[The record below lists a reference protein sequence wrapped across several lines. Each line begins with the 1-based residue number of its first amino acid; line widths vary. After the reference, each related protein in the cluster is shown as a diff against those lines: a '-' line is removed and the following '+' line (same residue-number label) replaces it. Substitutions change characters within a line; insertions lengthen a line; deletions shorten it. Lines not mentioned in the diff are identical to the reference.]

1 MAGVNSG
8 FPTTGPM
15 APPSPN
21 SFQGN
26 ATAGGSSAYGLSL
39 TLPPENAELVRR
51 LSLRWMRAAGPHN
64 IWAKRAKQCVDFL
77 EGRQW
82 TPEQL
87 AEMRKLKR
95 SALTLNMISPIWRLV
110 MGYQSANRMDVTYLP
125 TSDSQ
130 SSEDIADLLS
140 ALYKTEAGRMDL
152 KFLDSEVFGDGLTTG
167 RGWWDHRL
175 DFENNDFGEIKAQA
189 SDPFSVYVDPDAN
202 TYDIEDSAAYIQ
214 ESVWTDIDTV
224 NSLYGPGAAESVE
237 NLMSPAFTSS
247 ILSFLGEQ
255 DISPQRFFGQYAD
268 DKAMG
273 NWSDVYHTDF
283 VDRQAKRLR
292 LLDSQYK
299 VTTIQPCFV
308 DLETGDKLP
317 IPEAWLQNPQ
327 HTEIQACLDHAQ
339 QLNNQIKI
347 VNRPVKRVRW
357 TVSCA
362 DVLLFDGWSPY
373 ETYTK
378 IGYFPYFRRGTTQG
392 MVESLIDPQMEKNK
406 KRSVLVD
413 ILNRS
418 ANSGWMYE
426 DGSLDA
432 EQEENLRKY
441 GSSPGIHVKWKA
453 VPHPGVRQASQGPHR
468 IEPGQYPAGLD
479 KLEEKATDDLHEI
492 SGINRDALGQM
503 DQVQSGRAIE
513 AKQRQA
519 VLAIQMYTDNLARSK
534 KLQGRKFLEI
544 FQEHYTEE
552 RIFRIAGED
561 SHMVQYEINKK
572 QQNGTNSVTRLND
585 ITVGKYSIEVDE
597 TPISATFKQGQFEE
611 TMMLLEKLGPLG
623 AALLQSNP
631 ELIIDQTSLP
641 RKDDWKKALAQSS
654 QNSSKPSPQIQSN
667 EKIAAAKNE
676 TALAVAAVQG
686 SKDAA
691 IIDPELQRLQ
701 QFVAPPP
708 QPAPPTTPPN
718 GAQAALVAGAN
729 SPQGTAMPSG
739 PVGGGAPT
747 MSQPTPE
754 GMPS

>member
-1 MAGVNSG
+1 MGSGLNSG
-8 FPTTGPM
+8 TPGTSVM
-15 APPSPN
+15 IPPRASLMN
-21 SFQGN
+21 SDAN
-26 ATAGGSSAYGLSL
+26 SSGYGLSL
-39 TLPPENAELVRR
+39 SLPKEDPELIRR

-64 IWAKRAKQCVDFL
+64 EWAKIGKRCVDIL
-77 EGRQW
+77 EGRHW
-82 TPEQL
+82 TTDQL
-87 AEMRKLKR
+87 NQMSNLKR
-95 SALTLNMISPIWRLV
+95 SALTLNMVSPIWRLV
-110 MGYQSANRMDVTYLP
+110 MGYQSANRQDVTYLP
-125 TSDSQ
+125 TSDAQ
-130 SSEDIADLLS
+130 SSEDIAELLS
-140 ALYKTEAGRMDL
+140 ALYKAEGGRMDL
-152 KFLDSEVFGDGLTTG
+152 KYLDSEVFADGLTTG

-175 DFENNDFGEIKAQA
+175 DFENNDFGEIKAKA
-189 SDPFSVYVDPDAN
+189 DDPFSTYIDPDAN
-202 TYDIEDSAAYIQ
+202 TYDIEQSASYIQ
-214 ESVWTDIDTV
+214 DSVWTDIDTV
-224 NSLYGPGAAESVE
+224 NSLYGPAAAESVE

-255 DISPQRFFGQYAD
+255 DISPKRYFGAYAD

-292 LLDSQYK
+292 LLDTQYK
-299 VTTIQPCFV
+299 ITTIQPCFV
-308 DLETGDKLP
+308 DLQTGDKLP
-317 IPEAWLQNPQ
+317 VPEMWLKNPD
-327 HTEIQACLDHAQ
+327 HTEIQACFEHAR
-339 QLNNQIKI
+339 QLGNQIKI

-357 TVSCA
+357 SVSCA

-373 ETYTK
+373 QSYTK
-378 IGYFPYFRRGTTQG
+378 IGFFPYFRRGTTQG
-392 MVESLIDPQMEKNK
+392 MVEGLIDPQMEINK

-441 GSSPGIHVKWKA
+441 GSSPGIHVKWKS

-468 IEPGQYPAGLD
+468 IEPGGYPMGLD
-479 KLEEKATDDLHEI
+479 KLEEKSKADLHDI

-519 VLAIQMYTDNLARSK
+519 VLAIQMYTDNFGRSK

-544 FQEHYTEE
+544 FQQHYTEE
-552 RIFRIAGED
+552 RIFRVLGED
-561 SHMVQYEINKK
+561 SKMVQYEINKK
-572 QQNGTNSVTRLND
+572 QQNGIDSVTRLND

-611 TMMLLEKLGPLG
+611 TMMLLEKLGPMG
-623 AALLQSNP
+623 AALLQSDP
-631 ELIIDQTSLP
+631 SLIIDQTSLP
-641 RKDDWKKALAQSS
+641 RKDEWIKALS
-654 QNSSKPSPQIQSN
+654 QHAKSASQPTPQIISN

-676 TALAVAAVQG
+676 TTLAAAAISG

-691 IIDPELQRLQ
+691 LIQPEMARLQ

-708 QPAPPTTPPN
+708 QPQGPPPPGPAQSALAQGPQPQSGAPP
-718 GAQAALVAGAN
+718 
-729 SPQGTAMPSG
+729 PSG
-739 PVGGGAPT
+739 PVGGGEPI
-747 MSQPTPE
+747 QNGTPE